1 MAVSQPSHHSKT
13 SSDMVDVAAH
23 LANQPSRKL
32 CTTRQVLRARRACR
46 QHDSVAAAS
55 THNNDSTSSR
65 KITQEMGTS
74 ATSLLALAG
83 RPIHR
88 LMRPDESDSTRFSD
102 LTDSIEQIPEETQI
116 IWSTLCRVLNGAI
129 GFRSSRV
136 SVGVV
141 NSQIPHLIN
150 PQLSL

>member
-32 CTTRQVLRARRACR
+32 CTTRQGLRARRACR

-88 LMRPDESDSTRFSD
+88 LMRPDESHRTRHQARAPDWLDQMEDKNKYSNVRRYA
-102 LTDSIEQIPEETQI
+102 LAQMRT
-116 IWSTLCRVLNGAI
+116 
-129 GFRSSRV
+129 SSPP
-136 SVGVV
+136 SE
-141 NSQIPHLIN
+141 
-150 PQLSL
+150 

>member
-1 MAVSQPSHHSKT
+1 
-13 SSDMVDVAAH
+13 MVDVAAH

-32 CTTRQVLRARRACR
+32 CTTRQGLRARRA
-46 QHDSVAAAS
+46 AN

-74 ATSLLALAG
+74 AMSLLALAG

-88 LMRPDESDSTRFSD
+88 LMRTDESDSTRFSD